1 MAKDSS
7 SGWSSALAGGA
18 DTVVARSSPAGRAGL
33 AVIRVSG
40 GSTRMLAAAV
50 CSGLDMDLGWRA
62 ALVELRDAD
71 GIPIDQAVALP
82 YPAPR
87 SYTGEDMLELMV
99 HGSPWIVGATIDALI
114 AAGGRQAEPGEF
126 TRRAVANG
134 KLDLVQAE
142 AVNELTAA
150 ETAAQARMA
159 QAQVSGSLSREFS
172 GLKRALT
179 DLLAGLEA
187 SLDFSHHEIP
197 YDRRGTIAERERCLE
212 QIRALLATATA
223 GRRVREG
230 VRVAIVGPAN
240 SGKST
245 LFNTLVGRERAIVS
259 PHAGTTRDLVE
270 AELEIAGVRVVLQ
283 DTAGLETSSDPVE
296 LEGIRRARGAAA
308 EADAVIVMWP
318 ADRDGEPDV
327 GEVEGQP
334 MLRFRS
340 KADLEPGGDGPA
352 GWVALSCRTGRGMDE
367 LGRALE
373 GVVSAE
379 VVDLGGHVAI
389 AERHRYALEGAKT
402 ELEMGDF
409 EVPELAAEAVRT
421 ALESV
426 RELFGEVATEEILDR
441 VFSSFCIGK

>member
-1 MAKDSS
+1 M
-7 SGWSSALAGGA
+7 
-18 DTVVARSSPAGRAGL
+18 
-33 AVIRVSG
+33 IRVSG
-40 GSTRMLAAAV
+40 GSTRALAAAV
-50 CSGLDMDLGWRA
+50 CPGLDMDRGWRA
-62 ALVELRDAD
+62 TLVELCGAD
-71 GIPIDQAVALP
+71 GTPIDEAVALP

-134 KLDLVQAE
+134 KLDLIQAE
-142 AVNELTAA
+142 AVNELTSA

-187 SLDFSHHEIP
+187 SLDFAHHEIP
-197 YDRRGTIAERERCLE
+197 YDRCGALVERDRCLE
-212 QIRALLATATA
+212 QVRALLATVTA
-223 GRRVREG
+223 GRRVRDG

-245 LFNTLVGRERAIVS
+245 LFNALVGRERAIVS
-259 PHAGTTRDLVE
+259 PHPGTTRDLVE

-283 DTAGLETSSDPVE
+283 DTAGLETSKDPVE

-308 EADAVIVMWP
+308 EADAVIAMWP
-318 ADRDGEPDV
+318 ADRDDKPAVPEI
-327 GEVEGQP
+327 EGQP
-334 MLRFRS
+334 VLRIRS
-340 KADLEPGGDGPA
+340 KADLGPAGDGPS
-352 GWVALSCRTGRGMDE
+352 GWVALSCRTGRGMDD
-367 LGRALE
+367 LGRALQN
-373 GVVSAE
+373 VVSTG
-379 VVDLGGHVAI
+379 VVDLDGHVAI
-389 AERHRYALEGAKT
+389 AERHRAALEGART
-402 ELEMGDF
+402 GLEDGDF
-409 EVPELAAEAVRT
+409 EVPELAAEAVRG